1 MSTLLVVIDP
11 QNDFVSP
18 KGSLSVPGA
27 EADMNRLTEMLDRSG
42 DVVDQIF
49 VSLDSH
55 HILDISHPGWWKRS
69 DGRQVDPFTRI
80 RPEDVLE
87 GRFGTM
93 DPAAE
98 ERSLHYL
105 QALESGGRYPH
116 VIWPEHC
123 LIGDVGGAVWSTLS
137 AALHR
142 WERRRRRNVSF
153 VVKGTNPWTE
163 HFSAVRAEVPDETD
177 PGGTGTQELVDAV
190 AAASRVWVAGEARS
204 HCVANTV
211 RDLFALIPD
220 SGLPSRTV
228 LLTDATSDVKGFE
241 EYGESFLRQAT
252 MLGMTTATTLSVL

>member
-1 MSTLLVVIDP
+1 MSNLLVVIDP

-27 EADMNRLTEMLDRSG
+27 EADMGRLAEMLDRSG
-42 DVVDQIF
+42 EAIDQIF

-55 HILDISHPGWWKRS
+55 HVLDISHPGWWLDR
-69 DGRQVDPFTRI
+69 DGHPPAPFTRI
-80 RPEDVLE
+80 RPEDVLA
-87 GRFGTM
+87 GRFRTAN
-93 DPAAE
+93 PAAE

-105 QALESGGRYPH
+105 QALEAEDRYPH

-142 WERRRRRNVSF
+142 WERRRQRNVSF

-163 HFSAVRAEVPDETD
+163 HFSAVRAEVPDEAD
-177 PGGTGTQELVDAV
+177 PGGTGMQELVAAV
-190 AAASRVWVAGEARS
+190 AAASRIWVAGEARS

-211 RDLFALIPD
+211 RDLFDVIPD
-220 SGLPSRTV
+220 PGLPARTV
-228 LLTDATSDVKGFE
+228 LLTDATSDVTTFE
-241 EYGESFLRQAT
+241 AYGESFVRQAT
-252 MLGMTTATTLSVL
+252 MLGMTTATTTTAI